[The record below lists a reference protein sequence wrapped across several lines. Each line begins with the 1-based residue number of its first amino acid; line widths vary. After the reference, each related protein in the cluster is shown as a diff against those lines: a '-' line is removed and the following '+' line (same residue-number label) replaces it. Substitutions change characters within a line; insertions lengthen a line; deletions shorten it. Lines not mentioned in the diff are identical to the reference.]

1 MPTVYSPSDYTN
13 INVDYST
20 GKGYYTDQNAIADLL
35 QVPAFSAST
44 NPTDAQVGSIIKRI
58 EGIID
63 DKVKRSFRPILHYD
77 EFHDFQFARH
87 PADTYYGGYVGFI
100 QLRHMKVR
108 KIVSLQ
114 VWEGNSYREL
124 ASAQASIILNEDNY
138 GDISSISL
146 LLPDG
151 TTFILESSTNV
162 GGSLLDS
169 KFNSRFGSK
178 TTAKDIISLVNEQF
192 PSNTATFTGADNRK
206 SLTEDG
212 GNNFNISDFFYAGS
226 DLDNGRKINISSLL
240 MGEDGSDCTLKV
252 STQQTIS
259 HTNLSTNV
267 VVQDTSKL
275 AVGMTIVDSNNHI
288 PANATITAIVD
299 STNITISNAATNTGS
314 STGTFT
320 STDSIPNV
328 CEIVPFT
335 DKQDVKRI
343 GDWWKIG
350 SEGRIFFLKKYPYHT
365 RNSVIISYIAGDS
378 RVPSSIHE
386 IATKLCAAEILR
398 HDDQTILIAETGG
411 NLSIKEK
418 YDILRKE
425 ALDMLEG
432 KKDLV
437 YFID

>member
-13 INVDYST
+13 IDVDYST

-44 NPTDAQVGSIIKRI
+44 NPTNAQVGSIIKRI

-63 DKVKRSFRPILHYD
+63 DKVKRSFRPILHFD

-108 KIVSLQ
+108 KVVSLQ

-124 ASAQASIILNEDNY
+124 ASARASITINSTNYSRLN
-138 GDISSISL
+138 SITL
-146 LLPDG
+146 TLPDG
-151 TTFILESSTNV
+151 STFVLNGSTNI
-162 GGSLLDS
+162 GSSLSDS
-169 KFNSRFGSK
+169 NFNKSFGPK
-178 TTAKDIISLVNEQF
+178 TMVQEIISLINERY
-192 PSNTATFTGADNRK
+192 PASTASFTGADNKK
-206 SLTEDG
+206 SLVGSNGT
-212 GNNFNISDFFYAGS
+212 NCSDFFYASS
-226 DLDNGRKINISSLL
+226 DPDDSLKINISSLL
-240 MGEDGSDCTLKV
+240 MGEDGSNCSIAIAVSSGDADDTATLE
-252 STQQTIS
+252 Q
-259 HTNLSTNV
+259 
-267 VVQDTSKL
+267 
-275 AVGMTIVDSNNHI
+275 
-288 PANATITAIVD
+288 
-299 STNITISNAATNTGS
+299 
-314 STGTFT
+314 
-320 STDSIPNV
+320 
-328 CEIVPFT
+328 FT
-335 DKQDVKRI
+335 DMQDMKRI

-365 RNSVIISYIAGDS
+365 RNSVIVSYIAGDS

>member
-13 INVDYST
+13 IDVDYST

-44 NPTDAQVGSIIKRI
+44 NPTNAQVGSIIKRI

-108 KIVSLQ
+108 KVVSLQ

-124 ASAQASIILNEDNY
+124 ASAQGSITILDYEKLDT
-138 GDISSISL
+138 ITL
-146 LLPDG
+146 TLPDG
-151 TTFILESSTNV
+151 STTFTLTASTSVGSSLSDEN
-162 GGSLLDS
+162 
-169 KFNSRFGSK
+169 FNKSFGAK
-178 TTAKDIISLVNEQF
+178 TTAKEIIALINEQY
-192 PSNTATFTGADNRK
+192 PSHTATFTGADNK
-206 SLTEDG
+206 KTLTEDTT
-212 GNNFNISDFFYAGS
+212 NNFNISDFFYASADPNDGT
-226 DLDNGRKINISSLL
+226 KINISSLL
-240 MGEDGSDCTLKV
+240 MGEDGSDCTIAATV
-252 STQQTIS
+252 SS
-259 HTNLSTNV
+259 G
-267 VVQDTSKL
+267 
-275 AVGMTIVDSNNHI
+275 AVADS
-288 PANATITAIVD
+288 
-299 STNITISNAATNTGS
+299 ITI
-314 STGTFT
+314 
-320 STDSIPNV
+320 
-328 CEIVPFT
+328 EQFT
-335 DKQDVKRI
+335 DKQNMKRI

-365 RNSVIISYIAGDS
+365 RNSVIVSYIAGYS

-425 ALDMLEG
+425 AMDMLEG